1 MDTERSVFPSLYG
14 NDHFRAIAG
23 SDILLNRF
31 GHAYIIEGHDGSG
44 KHTVAEAMSA
54 ALSCE
59 KKDDSQFPLP
69 CGECLSCRKIAER
82 ISPDVQYIR
91 RDEDRAT
98 MGVNTIRRLRED
110 LWIAPN
116 ENEKKVYIIENA
128 ETMTE
133 EAQNALL
140 LSLEDPPPYVVFFLL
155 TKNAIALLET
165 IRSRAP
171 VFRMQTFSVDE
182 IAAFLRNKPRYKSL
196 ADRESKR
203 FSEAVI
209 AGEGAIG
216 MAEILLTA
224 DDSMSAETFA
234 LRETARL
241 IVSQLF
247 FPSSEAAIS
256 LLKAIPKERN
266 DAAELLRLVATAL
279 RDLAAVKKNAA
290 VPLLFYGT
298 ADECRAVTDKV
309 SLERIVLASDD
320 VMTARGDILANGTIQ
335 AIFVSLF
342 MNKH

>member
-1 MDTERSVFPSLYG
+1 MRTQRLLFPLLYG
-14 NDHFRAIAG
+14 NDHFRTVVG

-31 GHAYIIEGHDGSG
+31 GHAYIIEGPEGSG
-44 KHTVAEAMSA
+44 KHTAAEAVSA

-59 KKDDSQFPLP
+59 NKSDSAFPLP
-69 CGECLSCRKIAER
+69 CGRCLSCRKITGR

-98 MGVNTIRRLRED
+98 MGVSTIRRLRED

-140 LSLEDPPPYVVFFLL
+140 LSLEDPPPYVVFILL
-155 TKNAIALLET
+155 TKNATALLET

-182 IAAFLRNKPRYKSL
+182 IAAFLKSKPFYKSL
-196 ADRESKR
+196 ADREPKK

-209 AGEGAIG
+209 AGEGAVG
-216 MAEILLTA
+216 KAESLLSA
-224 DDSMSAETFA
+224 DDPVCAETFA
-234 LRETARL
+234 LRENARL

-247 FPSSEAAIS
+247 FPSSETVIG
-256 LLKAIPKERN
+256 LLKTIPKERG
-266 DAAELLRLVATAL
+266 DAAELLRLAATAL
-279 RDLAAVKKNAA
+279 RDLAAVKKSAA
-290 VPLLFYGT
+290 VPPLFYGT

-320 VMTARGDILANGTIQ
+320 VMAARGDILANGTIQ
-335 AIFVSLF
+335 PIFVSLF